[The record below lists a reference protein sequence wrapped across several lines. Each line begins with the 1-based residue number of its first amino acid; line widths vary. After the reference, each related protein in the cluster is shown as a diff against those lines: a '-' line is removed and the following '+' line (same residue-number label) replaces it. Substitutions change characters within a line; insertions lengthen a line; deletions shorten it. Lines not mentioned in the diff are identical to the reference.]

1 MTLTHITA
9 VMRPEFP
16 LLQTDTSIRSA
27 AAALVKARTAAA
39 PVVGEDGRLV
49 GLLTQKDCF
58 RSALHASYY
67 REWTGRVEDHMSRD
81 IITLH
86 PQDDLI
92 RAAEMFLLHP
102 HRVFPVCD
110 AGTVLGMVHRS
121 DVLSELIRLG

>member
-1 MTLTHITA
+1 MTVTRVTS

-16 LLQTDTSIRSA
+16 VLYPNTSIRSA
-27 AAALVKARTAAA
+27 AAALVNARTAAA
-39 PVVGEDGRLV
+39 PVLGEEGQLV

-81 IITLH
+81 VICLG

-92 RAAEMFLLHP
+92 LAAEMFLQHP
-102 HRVFPVCD
+102 HRVFPVCQPG
-110 AGTVLGMVHRS
+110 AVLGMVHRS
-121 DVLSELIRLG
+121 DVLAELIRLG